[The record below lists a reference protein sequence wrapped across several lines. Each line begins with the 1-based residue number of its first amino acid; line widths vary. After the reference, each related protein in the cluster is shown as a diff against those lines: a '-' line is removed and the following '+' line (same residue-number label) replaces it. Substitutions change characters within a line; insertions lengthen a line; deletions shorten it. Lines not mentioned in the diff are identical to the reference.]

1 MNADISRFCGSGR
14 LIRLERAER
23 PSPYARTADRDEGWR
38 ARVLLPHGQS
48 GCLRGMIP
56 VAQEVPMR
64 LAAAFLCL
72 FVAGGAAADEVQL
85 ANGGRV
91 HGVIVERTPA
101 HVVVEVGPGRITLPA
116 DQVLGIRQGATAL
129 AEFKRRAERL
139 SEQDLEGWLALGR
152 WARERDLLT
161 QAAEAFEHVV
171 RIQPDNAEAQ
181 TALGHVFHAGRWV
194 TPEEAYR
201 GQGLVFFEGR
211 WMTPAERGDLV
222 RMETERA
229 LAAQARAEAEA
240 RAREAEARARAAE
253 AEAARAEAD
262 AASAD
267 GGIPLTW
274 AYWGGGGGAC
284 PIQRGGRAG
293 ASSGSS
299 RSGSHPGSGHQAG
312 GGRTSRARPG
322 GSAPRTTRTPASW
335 APRRSQRD

>member
-1 MNADISRFCGSGR
+1 
-14 LIRLERAER
+14 
-23 PSPYARTADRDEGWR
+23 
-38 ARVLLPHGQS
+38 
-48 GCLRGMIP
+48 MIP

-64 LAAAFLCL
+64 VAAAFLCL
-72 FVAGGAAADEVQL
+72 FMAGGAAADEVRL

-139 SEQDLEGWLALGR
+139 SDQDLQGWLALGR

-161 QAAEAFEHVV
+161 QAAEAFEHAV

-181 TALGHVFHAGRWV
+181 TALGRVFHAGRWV

-201 GQGLVFFEGR
+201 AQGLVLFEGR
-211 WMTPAERGDLV
+211 WMTPAERGDRV

-262 AASAD
+262 AASTD

-274 AYWGGGGGAC
+274 AYWGGGGGC
-284 PIQRGGRAG
+284 PIQRGGTSRAG
-293 ASSGSS
+293 SASSRG
-299 RSGSHPGSGHQAG
+299 GYPPPGSGHQAG
-312 GGRTSRARPG
+312 GGRAGRGANASARPG
-322 GSAPRTTRTPASW
+322 GSASRTTRTPASW